1 MTFFWL
7 ETRSRSKK
15 LFQGKRIKRK
25 MGERK
30 KKTGFLKGNKIID
43 FFLIYVIIVYKYTIK
58 IWIEGLINN

>member
-7 ETRSRSKK
+7 ETRSRYKK

>member
-7 ETRSRSKK
+7 EARSRSKK

-43 FFLIYVIIVYKYTIK
+43 FF
-58 IWIEGLINN
+58 